1 MDMETMEYGTKEKTL
16 RKLVRRGLKNAM
28 TYADYRALITQMALK
43 GKTTGVDQGPARVDY
58 TLLNAQ
64 RMKRLDRTLKID
76 SGILDQIK
84 VPVKRQQWLVLT
96 ESWCADAAQT
106 LPVMNRIASLVPEI
120 SLRIILRD
128 ENLGLMQHFTT
139 DGTLSIPKLIVIDRE
154 SGAVL
159 GNWGPRPSVA
169 TCMVT
174 EFKQAHGTLTAD
186 FKKEL
191 QLWYNQD
198 KGKNT
203 LEDLLR
209 LLTLEEVG
217 DGAPLL
223 GAGSTVK
230 PSF

>member
-1 MDMETMEYGTKEKTL
+1 MEYGTKEKTL
-16 RKLVRRGLKNAM
+16 HKLVKRGLKNAM
-28 TYADYRALITQMALK
+28 TYADYRALIVQLALK
-43 GKTTGVDQGPARVDY
+43 GRTTGEDQSPARVDY

-76 SGILDQIK
+76 AENLAQIK

-128 ENLGLMQHFTT
+128 ENLGLMQHFAT
-139 DGTLSIPKLIVIDRE
+139 DGTLSIPKLIMIDAE
-154 SGAVL
+154 NGAVL
-159 GNWGPRPSVA
+159 GHWGPRPSEA
-169 TCMVT
+169 TRMVT
-174 EFKQAHGTLTAD
+174 EFKAAHGALTAD

-191 QLWYNQD
+191 QHWYNQD

-203 LEDLLR
+203 LEDLVR
-209 LLTLEEVG
+209 LLSLEEIG
-217 DGAPLL
+217 DGASLL
-223 GAGSTVK
+223 RAGSRIK
-230 PSF
+230 SSF